1 MLLTDIIVNNNYT
14 VLIKENYINLYFLI
28 INL

>member
-1 MLLTDIIVNNNYT
+1 MLLTEIIVNNNYT

>member
-1 MLLTDIIVNNNYT
+1 MLLTETIVNNNYT